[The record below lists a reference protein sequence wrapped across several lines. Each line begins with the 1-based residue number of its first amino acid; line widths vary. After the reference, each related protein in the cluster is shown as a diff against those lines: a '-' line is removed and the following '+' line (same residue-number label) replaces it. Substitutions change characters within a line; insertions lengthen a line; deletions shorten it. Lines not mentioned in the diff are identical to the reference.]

1 MSTAE
6 QNETVHVTVVLP
18 GGQLPLDIM
27 SKAYEL
33 AQQHGF
39 AIYLTT
45 SQNLRL
51 LAVPKDVVEEV
62 KAEFTAL
69 GATLK
74 QKGMFRKPIICLGK
88 PHCNLGLVDTMA
100 LSEKLIE
107 RFSKRDNIKEKIKY
121 AIAGC
126 NLSCSNAKIT
136 DIGIVAK
143 SKGFDIYVGGKGGAA
158 PQAGTRVATNCS
170 EEEAFETI
178 DTLIKFHDA
187 KTDKKKQRMAKL
199 LDDPDFP
206 FKAV

>member
-1 MSTAE
+1 MSSQDTP
-6 QNETVHVTVVLP
+6 ETIHITVMLP

-27 SKAYEL
+27 NKAHEL
-33 AQQHGF
+33 AKQHGF

-51 LAVPKDVVEEV
+51 LAVPKEIADEI
-62 KAEFTAL
+62 KGEFSAL
-69 GATLK
+69 GATVKKPGL
-74 QKGMFRKPIICLGK
+74 FRKPIICLGK
-88 PHCNLGLVDTMA
+88 PHCNLGLVDTIE
-100 LSEKLIE
+100 LSDKLIA
-107 RFSKRDNIKEKIKY
+107 RFGKRDKIKEKIKY

-158 PQAGTRVATNCS
+158 PQAGTRIATNCS
-170 EEEAFETI
+170 EEEAFEKI
-178 DTLIKFHDA
+178 DTLIKFHDS
-187 KTDKKKQRMAKL
+187 KTDKKKLRMAKL

-206 FKAV
+206 FASV